1 MEKIYSWTDR
11 WKGETAMRKISIFL
25 VIILLMNVVGPLKV
39 LADEQPIKVSINGKL
54 VEFDVPPTIINGR
67 TLVPVRAI
75 FEQFGLKVDWDNETR
90 TVIGKKDG
98 LEIKLPVDNKKAQ
111 KNGEEIELDV
121 PATIINGRTLVPVRF
136 IAESLGAKVDWDG
149 ESKTVII
156 SNGYSQNDTV
166 PMILFNDKAMADLTR
181 KLKEVNDTV
190 FVPIKDFFTTLHMN
204 VTIEGDMIN
213 IIGKY
218 NEINM
223 NVGSNVVDIGDNA
236 FYTLSQPVTKID
248 EKIYMPFDC
257 ILKVTNIVKQEMG
270 IYGEENKLFSLTRI
284 KKEELMKNNPFT
296 LERLTQ
302 LVENTPVDKE
312 ILEFRKKPNKR
323 RNGLKKIEGKYF
335 DLYYPDDDKAKAVA
349 QFLKPYM
356 DTAYIYLVELYG
368 QQAPVEVHL
377 IHEKDAEN
385 LKEGD
390 IRAKEKV
397 TFVWIE
403 PNNDDGGNNI
413 AELVHEMHHNF
424 FSYVNNDWSW
434 ADDKWSSFVDESLAK
449 LLPSLYVKNV
459 YDGKTDMW
467 DIESDYIRSLIEIK
481 ELVDNDFVTLDEAVD
496 KYLGKSSSW
505 GRAEG
510 RHHVAQR
517 TALAFWMYVYNE
529 YGIEKIKEVLR
540 TIGKGNYKSKLEKI
554 FNKSTEELSDE
565 LINVMKESYDT
576 YSY

>member
-1 MEKIYSWTDR
+1 MK
-11 WKGETAMRKISIFL
+11 KISIFL

-39 LADEQPIKVSINGKL
+39 LADEQSIKVSINGKL

-75 FEQFGLKVDWDNETR
+75 LEQFGLKVDWDNETR

-111 KNGEEIELDV
+111 KNGEEIKIDV
-121 PATIINGRTLVPVRF
+121 PATIINGRTLVPIRF
-136 IAESLGAKVDWDG
+136 IAESIGAKVDWDDKT
-149 ESKTVII
+149 KTVII
-156 SNGYSQNDTV
+156 TSSAKMNPFS
-166 PMILFNDKAMADLTR
+166 LE
-181 KLKEVNDTV
+181 KLK
-190 FVPIKDFFTTLHMN
+190 
-204 VTIEGDMIN
+204 
-213 IIGKY
+213 
-218 NEINM
+218 
-223 NVGSNVVDIGDNA
+223 
-236 FYTLSQPVTKID
+236 
-248 EKIYMPFDC
+248 
-257 ILKVTNIVKQEMG
+257 
-270 IYGEENKLFSLTRI
+270 
-284 KKEELMKNNPFT
+284 
-296 LERLTQ
+296 Q

-349 QFLKPYM
+349 EFLKPYM

-390 IRAKEKV
+390 IRRKENV

-424 FSYVNNDWSW
+424 FKHVNNNWSW

-467 DIESDYIRSLIEIK
+467 DIESDYTRTLIGIK
-481 ELVDNDFVTLDEAVD
+481 KSVGNDFVTLDEAVD
-496 KYLGKSSSW
+496 KYLGKPRSW

-510 RHHVAQR
+510 RHRIAQN

-540 TIGKGNYKSKLEKI
+540 TIGKGNYKPKLEKI

>member
-1 MEKIYSWTDR
+1 MK
-11 WKGETAMRKISIFL
+11 KISIFL
-25 VIILLMNVVGPLKV
+25 VIILLMNIAGPLKV

-75 FEQFGLKVDWDNETR
+75 FEQFGLEVDWDNETR

-111 KNGEEIELDV
+111 KNDKEIELDV

-136 IAESLGAKVDWDG
+136 IAESLGAKVDWDR

-156 SNGYSQNDTV
+156 SNGYSQNDTI

-181 KLKEVNDTV
+181 KLKEVNGTV

-204 VTIEGDMIN
+204 VTIKGDMIN

-223 NVGSNVVDIGDNA
+223 NVGSNVVDIGDNT
-236 FYTLSQPVTKID
+236 FYTLNQPVIKID

-270 IYGEENKLFSLTRI
+270 TYGEENKLFSLTRI

-335 DLYYPDDDKAKAVA
+335 DLYYPDDDKAKEVA
-349 QFLKPYM
+349 EFLKPYM

-434 ADDKWSSFVDESLAK
+434 ADDKWSSFVDEALAK

-467 DIESDYIRSLIEIK
+467 DIESDYTRTLIGIRK
-481 ELVDNDFVTLDEAVD
+481 LVGNDFVTLDEAVD
-496 KYLGKSSSW
+496 KYLGKPSSW

-510 RHHVAQR
+510 RHRVAQN

-540 TIGKGNYKSKLEKI
+540 TIGKGNYKSKLQKI
-554 FNKSTEELSDE
+554 FNKSTEELSDD
-565 LINVMKESYDT
+565 LINAMNEA
-576 YSY
+576 